1 MLNFIFIKFS
11 CVMCHIIL
19 LHKNI
24 LSNNNEI
31 IVEESC
37 YAPIGVI
44 VIWISHIKFTLGSL
58 WWIHHILKLSAPN
71 SLSKQGFVNFV
82 SQWTYTHC
90 LWSLLISY
98 MCISCPDMTSQRLR
112 GWREKNVTNLQGE
125 PKVSPLVQNKTL
137 TR

>member
-1 MLNFIFIKFS
+1 MIMSKHWIIEITSYTIIENAQNIFIKFS

-44 VIWISHIKFTLGSL
+44 VI
-58 WWIHHILKLSAPN
+58 
-71 SLSKQGFVNFV
+71 
-82 SQWTYTHC
+82 
-90 LWSLLISY
+90 
-98 MCISCPDMTSQRLR
+98 
-112 GWREKNVTNLQGE
+112 
-125 PKVSPLVQNKTL
+125 
-137 TR
+137 